1 MSKKKLICIFFLRRS
16 SNRKNTN
23 YDTMAKG
30 GKAATKKVS
39 GVKSAISVAKNP
51 AKRAHVNQT
60 FGLPGQIANNAGGFS
75 FPLGLR
81 TECLRYLIL
90 GGKGPNSNFY
100 QTAGQVDTAI
110 SRAWLLAISKSDTF
124 KELLGDL
131 VDVSVAGRAPKQE
144 PTMMALAACIV
155 FAPDAECKKLA
166 LDAISKVCRIPTH
179 LFMLVENVRGLSQ
192 DKPGNPGK
200 GMGAG
205 FRKALTDWYA
215 SRHGEELAVLLTK
228 YKNREGWRH
237 EDIFRLIHLNPA
249 SLKDDGARLVFEFFI
264 LEDKPQRKT
273 RDGKVLPA
281 STARTDFLRRL
292 AAIPTPPKPEDEK
305 DEKKPAVG
313 GGGLLSSISSAI
325 GSVFGGGAAASA
337 PSTTPAVA
345 RPKQPVLFE
354 VVHPDSP
361 LSGTIKLMV
370 LETEPLQNIKAILKD
385 MGIGAENFVFRY
397 GGALISS
404 TKCLTDI
411 GYEPAKKIYVCAGD
425 EPVVAAV
432 AVVETKKDVA
442 PATEEPVQKKPRE
455 DPLTAAARFLKACV
469 EIAKT
474 GDTKNAQGALAIMKS
489 NPRIQREH
497 IPTQLMSVPEIWA
510 SLIECMGMNALIR
523 NLGKI
528 SSIGI
533 MPRFREKICATLR
546 NQTEIT
552 KSRVHPIQVLIA
564 LKTYMSGKGDLG
576 KLTWTTDSIVLDT
589 LSTTFKMAF
598 GNVERTGQR
607 IMLALDVSG
616 SMDCATAGAPS
627 VTCREAA
634 TAMAMITLATEGEAN
649 THIYAFTTTFKDM
662 RGRINPNSTVQ
673 EAIRAT
679 NEQFGGTDCAVPI
692 RHASQHNI
700 PVDCFIVYTD
710 SETYAPTKHPQVEL
724 EEYRKKMSIDAK
736 LIVVGMV
743 SNSLT
748 IADPSDKNTLNLAG
762 FDSALPQLITM
773 FLKGEI

>member
-1 MSKKKLICIFFLRRS
+1 LIIVFIFVGS
-16 SNRKNTN
+16 SYRNTITTR
-23 YDTMAKG
+23 TMAKG
-30 GKAATKKVS
+30 GKSKGAKKVS
-39 GVKSAISVAKNP
+39 GVKSAMSVAKNP
-51 AKRAHVNQT
+51 AQRAHVNQT

-90 GGKGPNSNFY
+90 GGKGSNSNYY
-100 QTAGQVDTAI
+100 QTSGQVDTAI
-110 SRAWLLAISKSDTF
+110 SRAWLAAISKVDTF
-124 KELLGDL
+124 KDLLGDL
-131 VDVSVAGRAPKQE
+131 VSVSVDGRAPKQE

-166 LDAISKVCRIPTH
+166 FDAISKVCRIPTH
-179 LFMLVENVRGLSQ
+179 LFMLIENVRGLSQ

-205 FRKALTDWYA
+205 FRKALTQWYA

-292 AAIPTPPKPEDEK
+292 AAIPTPPHSE
-305 DEKKPAVG
+305 DEKKPAAVGG

-325 GSVFGGGAAASA
+325 GSVFGGGATATAAVS
-337 PSTTPAVA
+337 PPPRSI
-345 RPKQPVLFE
+345 QVLFE
-354 VVHPDSP
+354 VVHPESP
-361 LSGTIKLMV
+361 MSGTLKLMV
-370 LETEPLQNIKAILKD
+370 QDTEPLHNVRQTLNDI
-385 MGIGAENFVFRY
+385 GIGTSVVFRY
-397 GGALISS
+397 NGCLISA
-404 TKCLTDI
+404 TKSLRDI
-411 GYEPAKKIYVCAGD
+411 SYDPTKKIYLGAGVEPYVAPEPKPVIA
-425 EPVVAAV
+425 EPVPVPV
-432 AVVETKKDVA
+432 
-442 PATEEPVQKKPRE
+442 PAQRKPRE
-455 DPLTAAARFLKACV
+455 DPLTAAARFLKACI

-474 GDTKNAQGALAIMKS
+474 GDTKNARGALVIMKA

-497 IPTQLMSVPEIWA
+497 IPTQLMSSSEIWG
-510 SLIECMGMNALIR
+510 SLIEGMGMTALIR

-533 MPRFREKICATLR
+533 MPQFRQKVCDMLT
-546 NQTEIT
+546 NQAEIT
-552 KSRVHPIQVLIA
+552 KTRIHPIQVLIA
-564 LKTYMSGKGDLG
+564 LKTYMAGKGDLG
-576 KLTWTTDSIVLDT
+576 KLVWTTDRIVLDT
-589 LSTTFKMAF
+589 LSTTFKMSF
-598 GNVERTGQR
+598 GNVERTGKR

-627 VTCREAA
+627 VSCREGA
-634 TAMAMITLATEGEAN
+634 TAMAMATLAAEGEAN
-649 THIYAFTTTFKDM
+649 TSIYAFTTVFKDM
-662 RGRINPNSTVQ
+662 NGRIKPNMTVQ
-673 EAIRAT
+673 DAIRAT
-679 NEQFGGTDCAVPI
+679 QDVFGGTDCALPM
-692 RHASQHNI
+692 RHASQYSI
-700 PVDCFIVYTD
+700 PIDCFIVYTD
-710 SETYAPTKHPQVEL
+710 SETYAPTRHPQVEL
-724 EEYRKKMSIDAK
+724 EEYRKKMGINAK

-743 SNSLT
+743 SNCLT

-762 FDSALPQLITM
+762 FDSSLPQLISM
-773 FLKGEI
+773 FLKDEI

>member
-1 MSKKKLICIFFLRRS
+1 LYIFFKKKQHS
-16 SNRKNTN
+16 QQHK

-30 GKAATKKVS
+30 GKSATKKVS
-39 GVKSAISVAKNP
+39 GVKSAMSVAKNP

-110 SRAWLLAISKSDTF
+110 SRAWLLAISKPDTF
-124 KELLGDL
+124 KQLLGDL

-166 LDAISKVCRIPTH
+166 LDAIAKVCRIPTH

-292 AAIPTPPKPEDEK
+292 ATIPTPALPEDEK
-305 DEKKPAVG
+305 KPVAVG

-325 GSVFGGGAAASA
+325 GSVFGGGSAAAA
-337 PSTTPAVA
+337 AQPAVKVVSPP
-345 RPKQPVLFE
+345 RSIQVLFE

-361 LSGTIKLMV
+361 LSGALKLMV
-370 LETEPLQNIKAILKD
+370 QDTEPLHNLRQTLNDI
-385 MGIGAENFVFRY
+385 GIGTSFVFRY
-397 GGALISS
+397 NGCLISS
-404 TKCLTDI
+404 TKSLRDI
-411 GYEPAKKIYVCAGD
+411 SYDPTKKIYLGAGV
-425 EPVVAAV
+425 EPDVPVEAKKEVAA
-432 AVVETKKDVA
+432 A
-442 PATEEPVQKKPRE
+442 PAPAPAPAAPEEPVQKKTRE

-474 GDTKNAQGALAIMKS
+474 GDTKNARGALAIMKS
-489 NPRIQREH
+489 NPRLQREH
-497 IPTQLMSVPEIWA
+497 IPTQLMSFPDIWA
-510 SLIECMGMNALIR
+510 SLIEGMGMTALIR

-533 MPRFREKICATLR
+533 MPQFREKICATLL
-546 NQTEIT
+546 NKTEIT

-564 LKTYMSGKGDLG
+564 LKTYMAGKGDLG
-576 KLTWTTDSIVLDT
+576 KLTWTTDRIVLDT

-649 THIYAFTTTFKDM
+649 THIYAFTTTFMDM
-662 RGRINPNSTVQ
+662 RGRIKPNSTVQ
-673 EAIRAT
+673 DAIRAT

-692 RHASQHNI
+692 RHAKDHNI

-724 EEYRKKMSIDAK
+724 EEYRKKTGINAK

-743 SNSLT
+743 ANSLT